1 MATEGDFKING
12 ETALTNERLY
22 IEHDSILPYKGLRN
36 QKVHYILPVLAE
48 ELLLIL
54 RH

>member
-1 MATEGDFKING
+1 MNHAPL
-12 ETALTNERLY
+12 AVTNERLY
-22 IEHDSILPYKGLRN
+22 IELNSVLPYKDLRD